1 MTNFTELINN
11 LYKIADKP
19 AINYSGSFV
28 KKA

>member
-11 LYKIADKP
+11 LYKIVDKP
-19 AINYSGSFV
+19 QVNYSTNFV